1 MGETTAYLSPNGD
14 NLSRGDGPATR
25 LVVAT
30 VEGVATFRRGGR
42 GAPWHL
48 TDRSLSECHVGS
60 LLFEP
65 VSGKL
70 FAGAHADGGLWV
82 NDDEVGSWRR
92 LTNGL
97 DRPHMYSLAARR
109 IGDRVTL
116 FAGTEPAA
124 LYRSE
129 DFGESWREAESL
141 REVPG
146 TDKWT
151 FPPPPHLAHV
161 KSVVFHPTRERT
173 FYALVE
179 QGALLQTDDDGQ
191 TWTEL
196 AGYAEADDIAYHD
209 VHRLV
214 ISTNDPRLFYLAT
227 GEGLY
232 RSGDGGQSWE
242 HLMPRAGRI
251 GYPDFL
257 FGSIS
262 ESYASPCYGGGEAGP
277 VIGAGGEGDEVEPAQ
292 VVVQIAGGDAAA
304 GTQEVLQP
312 TVAAVHRLH
321 MQIAPN
327 PFPHRAVECFVAHPE
342 RGGARWVARAT
353 VGDQQGVLRDH
364 RVEGSRER
372 RRIDPGQHRADRR
385 PAPVC
390 RHENRHLLA
399 REAAL
404 LRLAAPPPCLASQ
417 PARTLPALQDVGL
430 VRFHD
435 PLEHL

>member
-14 NLSRGDGPATR
+14 NSSRADGPATR

-30 VEGVATFRRGGR
+30 VEGVATFRRAGES
-42 GAPWHL
+42 APWRL

-65 VSGKL
+65 VSGRL

-82 NDDEVGSWRR
+82 SEDEAGSWRR
-92 LTNGL
+92 LTDGL
-97 DRPHMYSLAARR
+97 DRPHIYSLAARR

-129 DFGESWREAESL
+129 DFGETWSEAKSL

-173 FYALVE
+173 FYALIE
-179 QGALLQTDDDGQ
+179 QGALLQTDDDGE

-196 AGYAEADDIAYHD
+196 AGYADDDDIAYRD
-209 VHRLV
+209 VHRLA
-214 ISTNDPRLFYLAT
+214 IGTNDPLLFYLAT

-232 RSGDGGQSWE
+232 RSGDGGKSWE
-242 HLMPRAGRI
+242 HLIPRSGRI

-257 FGSIS
+257 FFDPRDENTLFLGGARNDPGKWFGDPMADSIMARSTDGGRTWLELDHGMPSPMAPAFEALCLHHWDGGTMLAVGTATGEIYVSEDDGGSWTCI
-262 ESYASPCYGGGEAGP
+262 EDNAGP
-277 VIGAGGEGDEVEPAQ
+277 VSK
-292 VVVQIAGGDAAA
+292 
-304 GTQEVLQP
+304 
-312 TVAAVHRLH
+312 
-321 MQIAPN
+321 
-327 PFPHRAVECFVAHPE
+327 
-342 RGGARWVARAT
+342 
-353 VGDQQGVLRDH
+353 DH
-364 RVEGSRER
+364 
-372 RRIDPGQHRADRR
+372 H
-385 PAPVC
+385 
-390 RHENRHLLA
+390 HLA
-399 REAAL
+399 WYPKAEREAAMA
-404 LRLAAPPPCLASQ
+404 LRRASSI
-417 PARTLPALQDVGL
+417 
-430 VRFHD
+430 
-435 PLEHL
+435 

>member
-48 TDRSLSECHVGS
+48 TDRSLSGCHVGS

-92 LTNGL
+92 LTDGL
-97 DRPHMYSLAARR
+97 DRPHIYSLAARR

-129 DFGESWREAESL
+129 DFGESWKEAESL

-146 TDKWT
+146 TDKWI

-196 AGYAEADDIAYHD
+196 AGYAGADDIAYHD

-232 RSGDGGQSWE
+232 CSGDGGQSWE

-257 FGSIS
+257 FFDPTRRRHAVPGRGAQRSGQVVQRPDGRFDRRAQHRRRPHLARARSRHAEPDGTGIRGALPAPLGRRHDACRRHRNGGDLRQRRRRRVVDLLGGQRKTGLQGPPPPRLVP
-262 ESYASPCYGGGEAGP
+262 EGRARGRNGASSRLSCAAGRTGCEA
-277 VIGAGGEGDEVEPAQ
+277 VNGAGGSSVGVETLTSIGPPDFWI
-292 VVVQIAGGDAAA
+292 VS
-304 GTQEVLQP
+304 
-312 TVAAVHRLH
+312 
-321 MQIAPN
+321 
-327 PFPHRAVECFVAHPE
+327 RAVV
-342 RGGARWVARAT
+342 
-353 VGDQQGVLRDH
+353 
-364 RVEGSRER
+364 
-372 RRIDPGQHRADRR
+372 
-385 PAPVC
+385 
-390 RHENRHLLA
+390 
-399 REAAL
+399 
-404 LRLAAPPPCLASQ
+404 
-417 PARTLPALQDVGL
+417 
-430 VRFHD
+430 
-435 PLEHL
+435 